1 METVTILG
9 IAAGT
14 LTTGSLLPQ
23 VLKAWKTRHTK
34 DLSLVMFLLL
44 FTGVGLWFLYGVA
57 INDFPVMLANFVS
70 LVLIL
75 AILSFKLRY
84 G

>member
-34 DLSLVMFLLL
+34 DLSLFMFLLL

-70 LVLIL
+70 LVFIATIL
-75 AILSFKLRY
+75 FFKLKF